1 MSKEPIWN
9 QFLTE
14 RDKKMWAV
22 SGYGANAGYGKRP
35 ALLVIDVTYNFAGDR
50 SEPILEAIKRWRNA
64 CGEEGWA
71 AVPVIRSLIDAAH
84 ERKIP
89 VIFSTNS
96 RRPDNWDAGSWAW
109 KNSRNAEDAATR
121 QNNNL
126 DGNMIIA
133 ELAPQPQDIVIYKH
147 KPSVFFGTPLVGFL
161 TDLGCDSVLVTGAT
175 TSGCVRATVL
185 DAFSHNFRVAIA
197 EEGCFDRSQASHAM
211 SLCDMHAKYADVV
224 SAENM
229 LGYVKA
235 LPDGLFTN
243 LPSDRP
249 R

>member
-35 ALLVIDVTYNFAGDR
+35 ALLVIDVNYNFAGDR

-121 QNNNL
+121 QNNN
-126 DGNMIIA
+126 
-133 ELAPQPQDIVIYKH
+133 
-147 KPSVFFGTPLVGFL
+147 
-161 TDLGCDSVLVTGAT
+161 
-175 TSGCVRATVL
+175 
-185 DAFSHNFRVAIA
+185 FRVAIA